1 MKLYKSY
8 IINVMLATML
18 VATFTACDDYLDKV
32 PMSSV
37 SPEVYFSSEA
47 QLLAYLD
54 DEYPNILP
62 TYDNWTYGVFGADK
76 GTDNQIEVN
85 AASRFTTT
93 QWKVDESESSNWN
106 FERVYR
112 MNYFLTE
119 VLPKFGG
126 SLDGSKCTIS
136 GDVSNIK
143 HYIGEAY
150 FLRAYVYF
158 SKELLFGDFPIITE
172 PLDNDMQVLAEASTR
187 SPRNEVAR
195 FIIQDLDSAYLY
207 MSDAEMATT
216 RINKDLAMLLES
228 RVALNEATWLQNF
241 KGTAF
246 VPGGTGWPGTEV
258 YGTYTYPSGS
268 IDNEINYF
276 LDVAINAS
284 KIVAEEY
291 KGKLTANT
299 GVLQQSEDEPNN
311 PYYDMFASEDLS
323 EYPEVLL
330 WQQHARSIST
340 HNINAAAG
348 RGNYRAGLTRGFVQ
362 NFLMADGTPVYT
374 HGDYA
379 TGDGYYMG
387 DQTIANVRQNRDT
400 RLSIFLKE
408 PGQKDVFIDMD
419 NNEGTEIPTGE
430 NGENGVEPYPKITLG
445 DSERGY
451 ATGYA
456 LHKGGSFDRKHY
468 GNGGGY
474 TAEVKFRAVEAL
486 LNYMEAYYLRYGN
499 LDESAREYWT
509 LIRQRAGV
517 DTDFDK
523 TISLTDMS
531 KEAENDWGAYSGGEL
546 VDATLY
552 NIRRERRC
560 EYIGEGMRYM
570 DLRRWRSMDQ
580 LINTPC
586 HMEGFHLWNTP
597 MQDWY
602 DADDLIYDE
611 TSSATV
617 SSPSKSEYLRP
628 FEKNPTQYG
637 YDGCTW
643 RMAHYLYPIMAKQFQ
658 LIESAGLSNLYQNPY
673 WPTTADMTA
682 EQ

>member
-1 MKLYKSY
+1 MKLKKTY
-8 IINVMLATML
+8 IINAMLATTL
-18 VATFTACDDYLDKV
+18 VAGLTACDNFLDKE
-32 PMSSV
+32 PMSTV
-37 SPEVYFSSEA
+37 SPEVYFSSES
-47 QLLAYLD
+47 QLQAYLD

-62 TYDNWTYGVFGADK
+62 NYGNWNYGVFGQDS
-76 GTDNQIEVN
+76 GTDNQIGIN
-85 AASRFTTT
+85 AATRYTTD
-93 QWKVDESESSNWN
+93 QWKVDHSESSNWN
-106 FERVYR
+106 FERIYR

-126 SLDGSKCTIS
+126 SLNGSENTIS
-136 GDVSNIK
+136 GSVSGIK

-150 FLRAYVYF
+150 FLRAYIYF
-158 SKELLFGDFPIITE
+158 TKELLFGDFPIIKE
-172 PLDNDMQVLAEASTR
+172 PLNNDMQELAEASR
-187 SPRNEVAR
+187 RFPRNEVAR

-207 MSDAEMATT
+207 MSDAEMSTT
-216 RINKDLAMLLES
+216 RINKDLAKLLES

-241 KGTAF
+241 HGTAF
-246 VPGGTGWPGTEV
+246 VPGGNGWPGTDL

-268 IDNEINYF
+268 IDNEITYF
-276 LDVAINAS
+276 LDIAVSAS
-284 KIVAEEY
+284 KAVAEAY
-291 KGKLTANT
+291 KGSLTVNT
-299 GVLQQSEDEPNN
+299 GVLQQSEGEAAN

-323 EYPEVLL
+323 GYPEVLL

-340 HNINAAAG
+340 HNINAYAG
-348 RGNYRAGLTRGFVQ
+348 RGNKQTGLTRGFVQ

-387 DQTIANVRQNRDT
+387 DRTIADVRRNRDT
-400 RLSIFLKE
+400 RLSVFLKE
-408 PGQKDVFIDMD
+408 PGQKDVFIEMD
-419 NNEGTEIPTGE
+419 NNEGDNIPTGE
-430 NGENGVEPYPKITLG
+430 NGEDGVEPYPLITVG
-445 DSERGY
+445 DIERGY
-451 ATGYA
+451 STGYA
-456 LHKGGSFDRKHY
+456 LHKGGSFNRKHY
-468 GNGGGY
+468 GNGAGY
-474 TAEVKFRAVEAL
+474 TAEVHFRSAEAL
-486 LNYMEAYYLRYGN
+486 LNYMEAYYLRYGT
-499 LDESAREYWT
+499 LDQTAREYWT

-523 TISLTDMS
+523 TISLTDMG

-560 EYIGEGMRYM
+560 EYIAEGLRYM

-580 LINTPC
+580 LIHTPC
-586 HMEGFHLWNTP
+586 HLEGFHLWNTP

-602 DADDLIYDE
+602 DSVDLTYDNS
-611 TSSATV
+611 TSSTV
-617 SSPSKSEYLRP
+617 SSPDKSEYLRP
-628 FEKNPTQYG
+628 FEKNPTQWG
-637 YDGCTW
+637 YNGCTW

-658 LIESAGLSNLYQNPY
+658 LVESAGLSTLYQNPY